1 MESCHLHHW
10 GQNSWQYGDRVE
22 HLIHTSSPFPLS
34 VPPRWNQNTAW
45 PKYWLGNNNENF
57 TQKGDWG
64 WSGQW
69 QHRILQVSL
78 TCTNTHKIPPPPP
91 PPPPSNIWLGKCQSA
106 WKGIKSLEMEQS
118 KTCKNSKELYTRLW
132 EWKHNG
138 LLLTD
143 LLLNWCQVVSREIL
157 EKNLKPRKLKGV
169 RAPLL
174 YYHTC
179 KEWFCIKNGLWCQHF
194 CLLFH

>member
-1 MESCHLHHW
+1 MYLQGETKTWHD
-10 GQNSWQYGDRVE
+10 QNIGWATTMK
-22 HLIHTSSPFPLS
+22 TS
-34 VPPRWNQNTAW
+34 PRREIGA
-45 PKYWLGNNNENF
+45 
-57 TQKGDWG
+57 D
-64 WSGQW
+64 
-69 QHRILQVSL
+69 QVSD
-78 TCTNTHKIPPPPP
+78 NTGYYRYHSLAQTHTKS
-91 PPPPSNIWLGKCQSA
+91 PPPSNIWLGKCQSA
-106 WKGIKSLEMEQS
+106 WKGIKSLEMEES
-118 KTCKNSKELYTRLW
+118 KTRKNSKELYTRLW

-157 EKNLKPRKLKGV
+157 EKNLKPRKLEGV

>member
-1 MESCHLHHW
+1 MESCHLHYW

-22 HLIHTSSPFPLS
+22 HLIHTSSPFPLNA
-34 VPPRWNQNTAW
+34 PPRWNQKHGMTKILVGQQQQKLHPEGRW
-45 PKYWLGNNNENF
+45 GLIRSVT
-57 TQKGDWG
+57 TQDSTGIIHLHK
-64 WSGQW
+64 
-69 QHRILQVSL
+69 H
-78 TCTNTHKIPPPPP
+78 THKPPPPL
-91 PPPPSNIWLGKCQSA
+91 PPPSNIWLGKCQSA
-106 WKGIKSLEMEQS
+106 WKGIKSLEMEES
-118 KTCKNSKELYTRLW
+118 KTRKNSKELYTRLW
-132 EWKHNG
+132 QWKHNG

-179 KEWFCIKNGLWCQHF
+179 KGWFCIKNGLWCQHF